1 MIWDRV
7 EAYNKGRDP
16 ERLALK
22 YKKMSADA
30 LAFFRGTAHLFYE
43 DWPADKALVR
53 APAAWLCG
61 DLHLENF
68 GTYRADNRLTYFDCN
83 DFDEGC
89 LGPATWDLARLL
101 VSVAI
106 ECDEREYKAKDA
118 RALCLR
124 VTAAYAEALG
134 NGKPRW
140 TEEETSTGIIRELF
154 VGLESR
160 TPVKYLNSRTVL
172 EKRKRRIN
180 VENGKALPATAE
192 DKAAVR
198 AFFDKHIEFRCV
210 DVARRI
216 AGNGSLGVPRFVVLA
231 EDPERNPFLLDMKQ
245 AQTPAPLRYGVPP
258 VQPKWKNDAERIVGA
273 QGLVLAMPPAFLQA
287 VVFGG
292 TGWVLRELLPSEDR
306 VDVAGATD
314 AAFREYAATLGAVT
328 AWGQLRASGRKG
340 AANGDV
346 LVEWRVPAERL
357 VEFALDYGR
366 QVLRDWK
373 VFREV
378 ADSRTAPVG
387 R

>member
-1 MIWDRV
+1 MIWDRI
-7 EAYNKGRDP
+7 EAYNRGRDP

-22 YKKMSADA
+22 YRKMATDA

-43 DWPADKALVR
+43 DWPADKTLGR

-89 LGPATWDLARLL
+89 LGPATWDVARLL
-101 VSVAI
+101 TSVAI

-118 RALCLR
+118 RAICLR
-124 VTAAYAEALG
+124 VAMAYAGALE

-154 VGLESR
+154 TGLAAR
-160 TPVKYLNSRTVL
+160 TPAKFLNSRTVI

-180 VENGKALPATAE
+180 VDNGKALPARE
-192 DKAAVR
+192 QDRAAVR
-198 AFFDKHIEFRCV
+198 EFFEKHTEFRCV

-216 AGNGSLGVPRFVVLA
+216 AGNGSLGVPRFVALV
-231 EDPERNPFLLDMKQ
+231 EDPDRNPFLLDMKR
-245 AQTPAPLRYGVPP
+245 AQTPAPLRYGAPP
-258 VQPKWKNDAERIVGA
+258 PQPKWKNDAERIVGA

-292 TGWVLRELLPSEDR
+292 RGWVLRELLPSEDR

-340 AANGDV
+340 AANGDA
-346 LVEWRVPAERL
+346 LVDWRVPAERL
-357 VEFALDYGR
+357 VEFALDYAR
-366 QVLRDWK
+366 RVTKDWK
-373 VFREV
+373 EFRE
-378 ADSRTAPVG
+378 AAPTRSATAK

>member
-7 EAYNKGRDP
+7 AAYNKGRDP

-22 YKKMSADA
+22 YKKMAGDA

-68 GTYRADNRLTYFDCN
+68 GTYRADNRLIYFDCN

-106 ECDEREYKAKDA
+106 ECEEREYKAKDA

-124 VTAAYAEALG
+124 VATAYAAALE

-140 TEEETSTGIIRELF
+140 TEEETSAGIIRELF
-154 VGLESR
+154 LGLESR
-160 TPVKYLNSRTVL
+160 TAAKYLNTRTVL
-172 EKRKRRIN
+172 ERRKRRIN
-180 VENGKALPATAE
+180 VENGKALPAAE
-192 DKAAVR
+192 KDCAAVR
-198 AFFDKHIEFRCV
+198 EFLAKHTEFRCV

-231 EDPERNPFLLDMKQ
+231 EDRERNPFLLDMKQ
-245 AQTPAPLRYGVPP
+245 SAVPAPLRYGVPP
-258 VQPKWKNDAERIVGA
+258 VQPKWKNEAERIVGA

-292 TGWVLRELLPSEDR
+292 RGWVMRELLPSEDR

-314 AAFREYAATLGAVT
+314 AAFREYAATLGTVT

-340 AANGDV
+340 AANGDA
-346 LVEWRVPAERL
+346 LMEWRVPAERL

-366 QVLRDWK
+366 QVERDWK
-373 VFREV
+373 AFREA
-378 ADSRTAPVG
+378 ADSGAG
-387 R
+387 

>member
-1 MIWDRV
+1 MIWDRI
-7 EAYNKGRDP
+7 EAFNKGRDP

-22 YKKMSADA
+22 YRKMSVDA

-43 DWPADKALVR
+43 DWPADKTLAR
-53 APAAWLCG
+53 APLAWLCG

-89 LGPATWDLARLL
+89 LGPAAWDVARLL

-106 ECDEREYKAKDA
+106 ECGEREYKAKET

-124 VTAAYAEALG
+124 VASSYAEALG
-134 NGKPRW
+134 QGKPRW

-172 EKRKRRIN
+172 EKRKRRLN
-180 VENGKALPATAE
+180 VENGKALPATAA
-192 DKAAVR
+192 DRAAVG
-198 AFFDKHIEFRCV
+198 AFMEKNTEFRCV

-216 AGNGSLGVPRFVVLA
+216 AGNGSLGVPRFVILA
-231 EDPERNPFLLDMKQ
+231 EDSSRNPFLLDMKQ
-245 AQTPAPLRYGVPP
+245 GAVPAPLRYGAPP
-258 VQPKWKNDAERIVGA
+258 EQPKWKNEAERVVGV
-273 QGLVLAMPPAFLQA
+273 QGLVLAMPPAFLRA

-292 TGWVLRELLPSEDR
+292 RGWVLRELLPSEDR

-314 AAFREYAATLGAVT
+314 AAFREYAATLGAVA

-340 AANGDV
+340 AANGDA
-346 LVEWRVPAERL
+346 LVEWRVPSERL
-357 VEFALDYGR
+357 VEFAADYAR
-366 QVLRDWK
+366 QVATDWK
-373 VFREV
+373 AFRG
-378 ADSRTAPVG
+378 ALAARPVPA